1 MESTLKTTQSTSV
14 LHRGKILPQGGS
26 LHAPKACFTLIELLV
41 VIAIIAILAAMLMP
55 ALQKARD
62 TAKAANCQSNFKTL
76 LNYHM
81 LYTDGNK
88 GWMLPCLVGWDV
100 TGGSQPHTSWAR
112 TLYYYVHGSK
122 WNTNIIYKELLCPAE
137 PKILT
142 TSNPKYNLIYNPN
155 CGYDPK
161 YSAYYPYKK
170 LISVPKPSTKVAW
183 GDLYMDHPSSKDYY
197 FIGQGGSSLTEAPG
211 VCYKEFG
218 LKHNGFTTLGML
230 DGHVTKADY
239 HYLKGNMETPR
250 YNFLVRFDK

>member
-137 PKILT
+137 PKILKA
-142 TSNPKYNLIYNPN
+142 SNPKFNMIYTPAAGLYNSPYYPFR
-155 CGYDPK
+155 K
-161 YSAYYPYKK
+161 YS
-170 LISVPKPSTKVAW
+170 SVPKPSTKMAFA
-183 GDLYMDHPSSKDYY
+183 DLYMDHTYSKDYY
-197 FIGQGGSSLTEAPG
+197 YLGQGSSLLEAPG
-211 VCYKEFG
+211 ICFREIG
-218 LKHNGFTTLGML
+218 LKHNGFSTLSML
-230 DGHVTKADY
+230 DGHVTKADFY
-239 HYLKGNMETPR
+239 YLKSNMENPR
-250 YNFLVRFDK
+250 YNFLIRMDK